1 MHQYVSEGK
10 TKIRGESP
18 LETLRNFNA
27 PSKRPHGFTFTWWG
41 CSCLCLWHKPT
52 ELAHSFLFCSCV
64 CFCLYG
70 TFNCVSFHKFSRQ
83 LSAFSLC
90 STGLISALLVLSA
103 ICLFT
108 KVSLSPDII
117 LCGWLGLKLQQMQ
130 LLWSAGYNQDP
141 KYNYALLCYNYN
153 TSSKQVKGHPWVLH
167 VAESTLSGWAHFSR
181 ALVRMNG

>member
-27 PSKRPHGFTFTWWG
+27 PSKRPHGFTFTWWR

-90 STGLISALLVLSA
+90 STGLISALLVLST
-103 ICLFT
+103 ILPLYE
-108 KVSLSPDII
+108 SLPQPWRNP
-117 LCGWLGLKLQQMQ
+117 LWLTGLKAPTNYQPTLRNSWKYDRSFETSDVGFDSPFKASRSMTAPLRPSEVVFDCSFLKPSDVWR
-130 LLWSAGYNQDP
+130 LL
-141 KYNYALLCYNYN
+141 
-153 TSSKQVKGHPWVLH
+153 
-167 VAESTLSGWAHFSR
+167 
-181 ALVRMNG
+181 